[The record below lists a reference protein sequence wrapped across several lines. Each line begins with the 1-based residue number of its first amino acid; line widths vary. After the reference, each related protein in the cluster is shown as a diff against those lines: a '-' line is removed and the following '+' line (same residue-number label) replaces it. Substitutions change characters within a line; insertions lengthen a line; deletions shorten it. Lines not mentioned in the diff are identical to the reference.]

1 MARWTRPASWLLAA
15 PLAVG
20 LLPATGWAAD
30 DPVGSIA
37 QEKDQI
43 LTPTLQSL
51 AAGEPSPRGGSGP
64 VTRSSDGPGAP
75 LETATGRLL
84 VDIRLTNT
92 SPATLQGLRDAGGRV
107 TFVDQTMRTATVAVQ
122 PSDLQALATSGPAVI
137 AVREILQPMTNAACP
152 SGDFVSEG
160 VTQLRAALARA
171 QFPVDGRG
179 VTVGILSD
187 SYDKLGGAATD
198 VTNGELPGSGNPCGN
213 TTAIDNLIEGP
224 GGSSDEGRAMAQIVH
239 DVAPGAKIL
248 FASAFFGESAFAQSI
263 RDLAAAGADIIVDDV
278 SYFSEPVFQ
287 DGVIAKAVRDVTADG
302 VTYFSSAANSNL
314 IIGGN
319 RVASYEAPAY
329 RPTSCPSAI
338 NSIYT
343 GSTFDCHDFDP
354 GGGLDAL
361 YNFTANGSLRYTLGW
376 SEPQNGVSTDFDI
389 CLTNSTG
396 TTAFGCAQGPN
407 ITTGLASE
415 VVSGTGSGTLAWVI
429 VRYESTG
436 TPRLKLISHRSALTA
451 VQYNTS
457 AGGDIVGPTIFGHNA
472 SIPGVTVAAVPYNNS
487 SALETFSSFGPALYC
502 WGPVD
507 GPTPSGPLNPCQS
520 ATVDLAATDGG
531 INSFFP
537 PGDGPPY
544 RFYGTSAAAPH
555 AAAVAALMLQGQRC
569 LSPDGVKNALN
580 ASGRPVG
587 SAPVDGAGAGLI
599 DAVDAVTAGDCEAP
613 AVNIG
618 VSSGWFRTP
627 VVSAAASARDNRVVT
642 DLVCTGVSTQPVT
655 GLNTTS
661 AAQSWSVTGEG
672 RYTVD
677 CSARDLKGNTGP
689 ARVDLGIDMT
699 PPVVTCR
706 PAKLPFRGPGTV
718 RAGVSDA
725 LSGPAAPTVSTRV
738 RTNKVGRFTTTLNG
752 ADVAGNTASARCRY
766 SVAVM
771 PLLKGPAKAASGARK
786 KFKVSRLPSK
796 AKATWTVKSK
806 GKTVQVTKGKANKAG
821 VAKLKI
827 RFSAKGK
834 YVVSV
839 KSAGASTRKVVRVA

>member
-43 LTPTLQSL
+43 LTPALQSL

-64 VTRSSDGPGAP
+64 VTTSSDGPGAP

-84 VDIRLTNT
+84 VDVRLTNT
-92 SPATLQGLRDAGGRV
+92 SPATLQSLRDAGGRV

-160 VTQLRAALARA
+160 VTQLRVALARA

-329 RPTSCPSAI
+329 RPTTCPSV
-338 NSIYT
+338 IY
-343 GSTFDCHDFDP
+343 
-354 GGGLDAL
+354 
-361 YNFTANGSLRYTLGW
+361 
-376 SEPQNGVSTDFDI
+376 
-389 CLTNSTG
+389 
-396 TTAFGCAQGPN
+396 
-407 ITTGLASE
+407 
-415 VVSGTGSGTLAWVI
+415 
-429 VRYESTG
+429 
-436 TPRLKLISHRSALTA
+436 
-451 VQYNTS
+451 
-457 AGGDIVGPTIFGHNA
+457 
-472 SIPGVTVAAVPYNNS
+472 
-487 SALETFSSFGPALYC
+487 
-502 WGPVD
+502 
-507 GPTPSGPLNPCQS
+507 
-520 ATVDLAATDGG
+520 
-531 INSFFP
+531 
-537 PGDGPPY
+537 
-544 RFYGTSAAAPH
+544 
-555 AAAVAALMLQGQRC
+555 
-569 LSPDGVKNALN
+569 
-580 ASGRPVG
+580 
-587 SAPVDGAGAGLI
+587 
-599 DAVDAVTAGDCEAP
+599 
-613 AVNIG
+613 
-618 VSSGWFRTP
+618 
-627 VVSAAASARDNRVVT
+627 
-642 DLVCTGVSTQPVT
+642 
-655 GLNTTS
+655 
-661 AAQSWSVTGEG
+661 
-672 RYTVD
+672 
-677 CSARDLKGNTGP
+677 
-689 ARVDLGIDMT
+689 
-699 PPVVTCR
+699 
-706 PAKLPFRGPGTV
+706 
-718 RAGVSDA
+718 
-725 LSGPAAPTVSTRV
+725 
-738 RTNKVGRFTTTLNG
+738 
-752 ADVAGNTASARCRY
+752 
-766 SVAVM
+766 
-771 PLLKGPAKAASGARK
+771 
-786 KFKVSRLPSK
+786 
-796 AKATWTVKSK
+796 
-806 GKTVQVTKGKANKAG
+806 
-821 VAKLKI
+821 
-827 RFSAKGK
+827 
-834 YVVSV
+834 
-839 KSAGASTRKVVRVA
+839 